1 MVVCFVIHVLG
12 FVETKVRNS
21 CNICNIC
28 MKITV
33 YCRKKKSMSEKTERA
48 LVRIDKRLKDA
59 AKSIAATNGE
69 TLENYL
75 NRVIESAVNEN
86 KPA

>member
-1 MVVCFVIHVLG
+1 
-12 FVETKVRNS
+12 
-21 CNICNIC
+21 